1 MHTRKEQF
9 LAQRHS
15 KLLPRGDGRFQVIE
29 RINDNAYKLKF
40 PNEYNVSASFYN
52 SDLSPFDIG
61 DDSRTNLLHGRG
73 NNENKGAT
81 PKDLLHVSV
90 GPIAR
95 ARLRGSKKHLMGS
108 SKKPGLILLVKSKI
122 GPREDQGLVKS
133 SRQLK
138 ELDNSWHGRVIS
150 KSGYAWHVHLPIQI
164 VTK

>member
-1 MHTRKEQF
+1 MRKERF

-40 PNEYNVSASFYN
+40 PNEYNVSASFYIF
-52 SDLSPFDIG
+52 DLSPFDIG
-61 DDSRTNLLHGRG
+61 DDSRTNPFHGRG

-90 GPIAR
+90 GPIVR
-95 ARLRGSKKHLMGS
+95 ARLKGSKKHLMGS
-108 SKKPGLILLVKSKI
+108 IQETWADSKLVKSKI

-138 ELDNSWHGRVIS
+138 ELGNSWRGRMI
-150 KSGYAWHVHLPIQI
+150 
-164 VTK
+164 